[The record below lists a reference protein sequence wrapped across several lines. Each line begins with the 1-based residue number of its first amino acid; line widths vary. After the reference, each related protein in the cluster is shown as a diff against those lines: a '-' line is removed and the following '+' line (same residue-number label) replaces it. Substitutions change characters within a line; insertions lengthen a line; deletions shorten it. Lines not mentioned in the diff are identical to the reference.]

1 MKLEE
6 ALGWAKGS
14 CELQKHGIELGF
26 HDEIIILLCDRITE
40 LETQLKIK
48 HGLLEDCQ
56 KWMDYHNE
64 RADKAEAQ
72 RDELLEALKYYE
84 EKAQAIARYMKEMK
98 GNALQAVMTELSLD
112 GGAKARIVIEQ
123 T

>member
-6 ALGWAKGS
+6 AQRRAQQMRGWAEVK
-14 CELQKHGIELGF
+14 K
-26 HDEIIILLCDRITE
+26 EISDTGQALVVLDDRITE
-40 LETQLKIK
+40 LEGKLKIK

-72 RDELLEALKYYE
+72 RDELE
-84 EKAQAIARYMKEMK
+84 
-98 GNALQAVMTELSLD
+98 T
-112 GGAKARIVIEQ
+112 IVIELGGVGALP
-123 T
+123 TTVYASDKEDKG

>member
-6 ALGWAKGS
+6 AQRRAQQMRGWAEVK
-14 CELQKHGIELGF
+14 K
-26 HDEIIILLCDRITE
+26 EISDTGQALVVLDDRITE
-40 LETQLKIK
+40 LEGKLKIK

-72 RDELLEALKYYE
+72 RDRLVEACHGMLLSMDCEWENKNLGHDFADACRKVRTGLAKTKAGASDK
-84 EKAQAIARYMKEMK
+84 EK
-98 GNALQAVMTELSLD
+98 
-112 GGAKARIVIEQ
+112 
-123 T
+123 